1 MRCAIQRTLP
11 KLGYMDLELPSLEEL
26 RENSYVVRLPLR
38 VMFRGVVQREALLI
52 QGPAGWGE
60 FSPFLEY
67 GPQESAN
74 WLAAGIES
82 AYLPYPDT
90 TVERIPVN
98 ATLPAVTPE
107 QVSRVLGQYDAP
119 HTIKIKVAE
128 AGQILQDDI
137 ARVAETRRLY
147 PDAKLR
153 VDANAGWTVEQAVGA
168 LSRLSEYDLE
178 YAEQPVPEIADLAR
192 LRERLAARG
201 VQLKIAADES
211 VRKRTDPLEVARM
224 GAADLMVI
232 KAQPLGGI
240 RAALGIV
247 QQAGLD
253 AVVSSALDTSVGLG
267 QGAALA
273 ASLPELKYACGLSTG
288 TLYKD
293 DVTEEP
299 LIAKAGYLEV
309 TRPVVSKS
317 KIRHYS
323 VEPDCHEWWM
333 ERLEDSYGH
342 LARRAG
348 TGSAFAG
355 S

>member
-1 MRCAIQRTLP
+1 MDIQ
-11 KLGYMDLELPSLEEL
+11 LPSLDEL
-26 RENSYVVRLPLR
+26 RANSYVVRLPLR

-67 GPQESAN
+67 GPAESSR
-74 WLAAGIES
+74 WLAAAIES
-82 AYLPYPDT
+82 AYQPYPET
-90 TVERIPVN
+90 AVSRIPVN
-98 ATLPAVTPE
+98 ATLPAVTTE
-107 QVSRVLGQYDAP
+107 QVARVLEHYDAP

-147 PDAKLR
+147 PRAKLR
-153 VDANAGWTVEQAVGA
+153 VDANAGWNLDQAVPA
-168 LSRLSEYDLE
+168 LCRLSEYDLE
-178 YAEQPVPEIADLAR
+178 YAEQPVPEISDLAR

-201 VQLKIAADES
+201 VELKIAADES
-211 VRKRTDPLEVARM
+211 VRKHSDPVEVARR
-224 GAADLMVI
+224 GAADLIVV

-240 RAALGIV
+240 RQALEIV
-247 QQAGLD
+247 QEAGLD

-267 QGAALA
+267 QAAALA

-299 LIAKAGYLEV
+299 LIAQGGYLQV
-309 TRPVVSKS
+309 KRPVVSRAKL
-317 KIRHYS
+317 RHYA
-323 VEPDCHEWWM
+323 VEPDAFDWWM
-333 ERLEDSYGH
+333 RRLDDAYAHLQRATADS
-342 LARRAG
+342 
-348 TGSAFAG
+348 SFAE

>member
-1 MRCAIQRTLP
+1 MEF
-11 KLGYMDLELPSLEEL
+11 ELPSLDEL
-26 RENSYVVRLPLR
+26 RENSVVVRLPLR

-67 GPQESAN
+67 APAEASR

-90 TVERIPVN
+90 EVVQIPVN
-98 ATLPAVTPE
+98 ATLPAVTTE
-107 QVSRVLGQYDAP
+107 QVARVLGQYDDP

-128 AGQILQDDI
+128 TGQILQDDI

-147 PDAKLR
+147 PEAKLR
-153 VDANAGWTVEQAVGA
+153 VDANAGWTVDQAVPA

-178 YAEQPVPEIADLAR
+178 YAEQPVPEITDLAR
-192 LRERLAARG
+192 VRELLAARG
-201 VQLKIAADES
+201 VDLKIAADES
-211 VRKRTDPLEVARM
+211 VRKHTDPLEVARV

-240 RAALGIV
+240 AQALKIV
-247 QQAGLD
+247 EQAGLD
-253 AVVSSALDTSVGLG
+253 AVVSSALDTSIGLG
-267 QGAALA
+267 QATALA

-288 TLYKD
+288 TLFKD
-293 DVTEEP
+293 DITEEP
-299 LIAKAGYLEV
+299 LIAKAGYLKV
-309 TRPVVSKS
+309 GRPNVSRA

-323 VEPDCHEWWM
+323 VEPDSFDWWM
-333 ERLEDSYGH
+333 QRLEDSYAH
-342 LARRAG
+342 LVAQTNTEAS
-348 TGSAFAG
+348 SAAK
-355 S
+355 